1 MCMVNSWMR
10 TKHVKLANQLSAAL
24 TIADADTVDMGL
36 NVDTMVSAD
45 IKEKANVENSRL
57 EQEKDFCL

>member
-1 MCMVNSWMR
+1 MH
-10 TKHVKLANQLSAAL
+10 TKRVKLANRLSVVL
-24 TIADADTVDMGL
+24 TIVDAGTVDMGL

-57 EQEKDFCL
+57 EQEKRRKMKWT